1 MLASM
6 MSFKA
11 FALKRLFFGETA
23 EVKNTFLDDVV
34 REQSSNES
42 TLAEAQTC
50 PVFSA
55 PNDGLSL
62 GSSSHSGSASAS
74 APQSDN
80 VDTANLEL
88 PNTLQTLSTPPCTLR
103 YLPAVGED
111 FTEVLPHTMPMDTL
125 ELWPEV
131 QSVQGQDPQNPHNA
145 QLLRALQSM
154 PNAPFRDFLVPKIHG
169 VLDAN
174 LGAVAGF
181 APPNL
186 PHVPWAPPVLSTI
199 PPAKNASEF
208 LAPVSCQIFVSSFA
222 GHQCLVSPL
231 FRLCSCQ

>member
-1 MLASM
+1 MLGA
-6 MSFKA
+6 A
-11 FALKRLFFGETA
+11 EAA

-34 REQSSNES
+34 PEQSSNES

-62 GSSSHSGSASAS
+62 GSSASHSGSASAS
-74 APQSDN
+74 VPQSDG
-80 VDTANLEL
+80 VDTNLEL

-111 FTEVLPHTMPMDTL
+111 FTEVLPHTMDTM
-125 ELWPEV
+125 ELWPELK
-131 QSVQGQDPQNPHNA
+131 SVQGQDLSTDIRQDPQDA
-145 QLLRALQSM
+145 QLLRALQAM

-169 VLDAN
+169 GLDAN

-199 PPAKNASEF
+199 PPAQTANEF
-208 LAPVSCQIFVSSFA
+208 LAPVSGQIA
-222 GHQCLVSPL
+222 
-231 FRLCSCQ
+231 